1 MNLTVASRHKFPQAI
16 AIWAYPEQPG
26 KFPQV
31 VVGGC
36 YDDHCHHKVRLSF
49 AKRSENAPPYHNLPA
64 AKGRPWQPS
73 RSCRYELQLIHSWPL
88 LGG

>member
-36 YDDHCHHKVRLSF
+36 YDDHCHHNCHHHCVR
-49 AKRSENAPPYHNLPA
+49 KRIVGE
-64 AKGRPWQPS
+64 RTQ
-73 RSCRYELQLIHSWPL
+73 
-88 LGG
+88 